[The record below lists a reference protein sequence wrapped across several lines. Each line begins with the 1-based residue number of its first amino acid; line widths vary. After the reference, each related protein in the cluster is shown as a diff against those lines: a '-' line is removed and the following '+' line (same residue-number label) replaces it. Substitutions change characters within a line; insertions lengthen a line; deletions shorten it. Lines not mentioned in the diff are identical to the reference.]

1 MATNSIQSASS
12 PGATPTQAKKR
23 LEDALARL
31 EAALDEKEQELAAAK
46 GLQASLDAA
55 TREVTELKD
64 KNATIAS
71 RLDGAIERMK
81 SVLGDA

>member
-1 MATNSIQSASS
+1 M
-12 PGATPTQAKKR
+12 
-23 LEDALARL
+23 
-31 EAALDEKEQELAAAK
+31 DEKEQELAAAK
-46 GLQASLDAA
+46 GLQSSLDAA